1 MPWIT
6 PQPQPAQGER
16 ERLNFLR
23 EIWSRLK
30 WGTITFTPAA
40 VAPLTGTIYLV
51 AASGGD
57 VTTNAV
63 VGLRVGMPITVT
75 WPSTSPAGLVLDCWC
90 DAADTLKVRF
100 QNFSGAA
107 LTPPAGAYAF
117 NGVVI

>member
-6 PQPQPAQGER
+6 PQPQPAQDDR

-30 WGTITFTPAA
+30 WGTVTFTPVSVASLAA
-40 VAPLTGTIYLV
+40 RTYLV

-57 VTTNAV
+57 VTTNAAI
-63 VGLRVGMPITVT
+63 GLRVGMPVTVT
-75 WPSTSPAGLVLDCWC
+75 WPSAPSTGLILDCWC

-100 QNFSGAA
+100 QNFSAGP

-117 NGVVI
+117 KGVVI